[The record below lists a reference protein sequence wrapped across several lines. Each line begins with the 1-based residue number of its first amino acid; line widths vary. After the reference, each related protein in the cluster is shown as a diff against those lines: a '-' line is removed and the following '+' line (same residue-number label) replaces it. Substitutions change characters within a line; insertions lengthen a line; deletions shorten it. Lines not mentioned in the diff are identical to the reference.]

1 MPPRTRSTIQASRHP
16 MQIVTRRT
24 GLSPAVLRM
33 WERRY
38 GVVKPSRSPK
48 GRRLYSDEDVERLR
62 LLARAT
68 QGGRS
73 IGQVAAL
80 SEDALAELVRHD
92 AVEERARSTAE
103 ITLPARRFVEDALPV
118 IQRLESAALETLLR
132 RAMLVL
138 PASAFL
144 DDVVAPLLHEIG
156 ERWREGALR
165 PVHGQFA
172 TGVVRRVLDRF
183 SEAAA
188 PRGAP
193 ELVVATPAGQLH
205 ELGALLVTATAAAEG
220 WAVTFLGAGIPAEDI
235 ADAVRVTGARA
246 LALSIVH
253 PSGDR
258 ALPHELRTLAS
269 RLPRATPLLTGGSA
283 AHSYAATIEAIGGE
297 RFDTLEELRLR
308 LRSIG

>member
-1 MPPRTRSTIQASRHP
+1 

-38 GVVKPSRSPK
+38 GVVKPTRSPK
-48 GRRLYSDEDVERLR
+48 GRRLYSDDDVERLR

-73 IGQVAAL
+73 IGQVASL
-80 SEDALAELVRHD
+80 SEDALAELVRRD
-92 AVEERARSTAE
+92 AVEERARSTVS
-103 ITLPARRFVEDALPV
+103 ITLPARRFVEEALPS
-118 IQRLESAALETLLR
+118 IERLESAALETLLR

-144 DDVVAPLLHEIG
+144 DDVVAPLVQQVG

-172 TGVVRRVLDRF
+172 TAVLRRVLDRF

-205 ELGALLVTATAAAEG
+205 ELGALMVTATAAAEG
-220 WAVTFLGAGIPAEDI
+220 WAVTYLGTGIPAEDI
-235 ADAVRVTGARA
+235 ADAVRMTGARA

-258 ALPHELRTLAS
+258 ALADELRALAS

-283 AHSYAATIEAIGGE
+283 AKSYAAAIEAIGGE
-297 RFDTLEELRLR
+297 RFDDLEQLRMR
-308 LRSIG
+308 LRSLG